1 MASERDLE
9 LLDDFLGNRLDEKE
23 RLAFEQKLKADPE
36 LQSEYELQQK
46 LIEGIRKARIN
57 ELKAMLNNVPVPSLH
72 SGPATVVKLA
82 AAAVVTAVVVAG
94 IYYFNRTDAP
104 VTEQKAV
111 APVEESISEQPREE
125 ETTVT
130 IQDDTPPAQ
139 DQEQV
144 AQSAKKPANEP
155 DKPAVTENRKVTEQ
169 PVRDPALDVFDPT
182 EEVSDQPVGTVLRVE
197 PDEKDQEELKT
208 ATSITVETDTK
219 NKRYNFHYQFKD
231 SKLILYG
238 PFEENLFEIMEFF
251 ANNKRTIFLY
261 YQNNFYLLDDSND
274 KIKRLTAIDDPAL
287 LGKLKSYRG
296 K

>member
-208 ATSITVETDTK
+208 ATSIAVETDTK

-238 PFEENLFEIMEFF
+238 PFEENLYEIMEFF